1 MYTYI
6 CTLYIYRKENYVH
19 NEEGNVYAAIN
30 IKETVQERIIILKAI
45 KRGKKREQK
54 DKGKKWRQPLFSF
67 TGLSSSSS
75 SYFAS
80 FSSSSSMGESV
91 GGGEIMNEGRGRKM
105 QYKDMVGKERGEEYG
120 VREREER
127 KNRE

>member
-6 CTLYIYRKENYVH
+6 YMYIYRKENYVH

-91 GGGEIMNEGRGRKM
+91 GVGEIMNEGRGRKM

>member
-1 MYTYI
+1 MKKEMYTYI
-6 CTLYIYRKENYVH
+6 YMYIYRKENYVH

-67 TGLSSSSS
+67 T
-75 SYFAS
+75 
-80 FSSSSSMGESV
+80 
-91 GGGEIMNEGRGRKM
+91 
-105 QYKDMVGKERGEEYG
+105 
-120 VREREER
+120 
-127 KNRE
+127 